1 MYWKRQNSTFVIHSF
16 ICHEI
21 FNVNIYK
28 SWIYLWW
35 WKLIWKAKKSSSS
48 MVSSALFSGIKNS
61 FPFLIIIRPK
71 RHLFWRNKYFH
82 CFFSSSFFAC
92 FILSLFPP
100 FSFSFLP
107 FSCFFPPFP
116 FFFLSFLIL
125 VSEGRL
131 PPRGYHLETGYG
143 DVRPWDPLFTLS
155 QLFPKI
161 PISACSFPLFN
172 KNYKFYRICRSR
184 A

>member
-1 MYWKRQNSTFVIHSF
+1 MQF
-16 ICHEI
+16 

-61 FPFLIIIRPK
+61 FAFLIIIRQK

-82 CFFSSSFFAC
+82 CFSLQVSLPVLFF
-92 FILSLFPP
+92 LFPP
-100 FSFSFLP
+100 VSFSFLP
-107 FSCFFPPFP
+107 FSCFFLLSPS
-116 FFFLSFLIL
+116 FFLSFPIL
-125 VSEGRL
+125 VSEGSL

-143 DVRPWDPLFTLS
+143 DVRPWHPLFTLS

-161 PISACSFPLFN
+161 PISACSLRPNFN

>member
-1 MYWKRQNSTFVIHSF
+1 MTDHRFTIHNLVCHNSSRNIVMYWKRQNSTFVIHSLF
-16 ICHEI
+16 VMQF

-61 FPFLIIIRPK
+61 FAFLIIIRQK

-82 CFFSSSFFAC
+82 CFSLPVSLPVLFFLFS
-92 FILSLFPP
+92 P

-107 FSCFFPPFP
+107 FSRFSSLLPPFP
-116 FFFLSFLIL
+116 FFFLSFPIL
-125 VSEGRL
+125 VSEGSL

-143 DVRPWDPLFTLS
+143 DVRPLRHSFHALS
-155 QLFPKI
+155 AVP
-161 PISACSFPLFN
+161 
-172 KNYKFYRICRSR
+172 
-184 A
+184 

>member
-1 MYWKRQNSTFVIHSF
+1 MQF
-16 ICHEI
+16 

-61 FPFLIIIRPK
+61 FAFLIIIRQK
-71 RHLFWRNKYFH
+71 RHLFGRNKYFH
-82 CFFSSSFFAC
+82 CFSLPVSLPVLFFLFCPLFPSLSYLFPAFSS
-92 FILSLFPP
+92 FP
-100 FSFSFLP
+100 LL
-107 FSCFFPPFP
+107 
-116 FFFLSFLIL
+116 FFLSFPIL
-125 VSEGRL
+125 VSEGSL

-172 KNYKFYRICRSR
+172 KNYKFYRICRSW

>member
-1 MYWKRQNSTFVIHSF
+1 MQF
-16 ICHEI
+16 

-61 FPFLIIIRPK
+61 FAFLIIIRQK

-82 CFFSSSFFAC
+82 CFSLQVPLPVLFF
-92 FILSLFPP
+92 LFPP
-100 FSFSFLP
+100 VSFSFLP
-107 FSCFFPPFP
+107 FSCFFLLSSS
-116 FFFLSFLIL
+116 FFLSFPIL
-125 VSEGRL
+125 VSEGSL

-143 DVRPWDPLFTLS
+143 DVRPWHPLFTLS
-155 QLFPKI
+155 
-161 PISACSFPLFN
+161 SAVP
-172 KNYKFYRICRSR
+172 
-184 A
+184 